1 MADITIATNIARKLT
16 RRIIRFKNPFIRAT
30 RRTKKTHEQ
39 FIVRR
44 DLYRVEQEIA
54 EVAKGTDPIIVGPW
68 LAEVGYEVLYWIPFL
83 RWFTHA
89 YKINPDRIVAVS
101 RGGVH
106 SWYQGIAKTYI
117 ELFDEFTLEEFLAL
131 NEARRVE
138 TESGGQKQSA
148 LSFFDHEILQRVQK
162 HIGTDQVHI
171 FHPSLMFELF
181 KQFWFGNRESKFLFR
196 RLRPA
201 SIVIAD
207 NIDSKR
213 FPSSYVAVKFY
224 TGAALPPTS
233 QNRRSVEAL
242 VRRLAKSKPVV
253 LLDTALPLDEHQNFM
268 LHDIEGVTYL
278 PSTLTPENNLEFQ
291 TQIIAGASQFIG
303 TCGSL
308 AWLAPIMGVPTVG
321 VYADDKLL
329 TTHLMVARQM
339 YRAIGST
346 SFSALDLRA
355 LTSLELY

>member
-16 RRIIRFKNPFIRAT
+16 RRIVRFKNPFIRAI

-44 DLYRVEQEIA
+44 DSYRVEQEIA
-54 EVAKGTDPIIVGPW
+54 KIAKGTDPIIVGPW

-162 HIGTDQVHI
+162 HIGVDQVQV

-196 RLRPA
+196 RLRSAP
-201 SIVIAD
+201 IVIAD

-213 FPSSYVAVKFY
+213 VPSSYIAVKFY
-224 TGAALPPTS
+224 TGAALPPTN

-253 LLDTALPLDEHQNFM
+253 LLDTALPLDEHQDFM

-308 AWLAPIMGVPTVG
+308 AWLAPIMGVPTIG

-339 YRAIGST
+339 YRAIGNT
-346 SFSALDLRA
+346 SFSTLDLRA

>member
-1 MADITIATNIARKLT
+1 VADITIATNIARKLT

>member
-1 MADITIATNIARKLT
+1 MPAIIIATNIARRLI
-16 RRIIRFKNPFIRAT
+16 RRIVRLRNPFIRAA
-30 RRTKKTHEQ
+30 RRTKKTHER

-44 DLYRVEQEIA
+44 DSYRVEQEIA
-54 EVAKGTDPIIVGPW
+54 KVAKGTNPIIVGPW
-68 LAEVGYEVLYWIPFL
+68 LAEVGYEVLYWVPFL

-117 ELFDEFTLEEFLAL
+117 ELFDEFTLKEFLAL
-131 NEARRVE
+131 NKARRVE

-148 LSFFDHEILQRVQK
+148 LSFFDHTILQRVQK
-162 HIGTDQVHI
+162 HIGTDQVQV

-196 RLRPA
+196 RLRLAP
-201 SIVIAD
+201 IVIEENAG
-207 NIDSKR
+207 SKR
-213 FPSSYVAVKFY
+213 FPSDYVAVKFY

-233 QNRRSVEAL
+233 QNQDTVKAL
-242 VRRLAKSKPVV
+242 VRNLAKSKPVV
-253 LLDTALPLDEHQNFM
+253 LLDTALPLDEHQDFM
-268 LHDIEGVTYL
+268 LHDIEGVTCL

-291 TQIIAGASQFIG
+291 TQVIAGASQFIG

-329 TTHLMVARQM
+329 TTHLRVARQM
-339 YRAIGST
+339 YRSIGGT
-346 SFSALDLRA
+346 SFSTLDLRA

>member
-1 MADITIATNIARKLT
+1 VADITIATNIARKLT

-242 VRRLAKSKPVV
+242 VRRLAKSKPIV